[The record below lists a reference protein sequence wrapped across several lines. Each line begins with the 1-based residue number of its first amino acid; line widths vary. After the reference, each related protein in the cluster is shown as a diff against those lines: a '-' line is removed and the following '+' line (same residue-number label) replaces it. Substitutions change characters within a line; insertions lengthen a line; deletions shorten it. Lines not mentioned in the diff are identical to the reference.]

1 MQVVINNQIVN
12 YNISGKGKKILILHG
27 WGDNIKSYDNLI
39 NELSR
44 NYQVAAV
51 DLPGFGGSI
60 IEEDNYDLSKYA
72 VFIKDFTD
80 KIGYKDLDLLI
91 GHSNGGA
98 IAIKAIAEDKIN
110 PKKLVLVASAGIR
123 EPESSR
129 LKTLKLITK
138 SAKLIT
144 SPLPKSTKSKLRSKL
159 YKNIGSDYLV
169 NENLKNTFKNVVS
182 EDIRK
187 YLKDMKQ
194 DTLLIYGDIDE
205 ETPFTFGQEFH
216 ELLKSSTLEILHGDH
231 FLIHSDPK
239 QIADRIKEFDNE
251 KIN

>member
-80 KIGYKDLDLLI
+80 KIGYKDLE
-91 GHSNGGA
+91 
-98 IAIKAIAEDKIN
+98 IALKEANKNNNKI
-110 PKKLVLVASAGIR
+110 
-123 EPESSR
+123 
-129 LKTLKLITK
+129 
-138 SAKLIT
+138 
-144 SPLPKSTKSKLRSKL
+144 
-159 YKNIGSDYLV
+159 
-169 NENLKNTFKNVVS
+169 
-182 EDIRK
+182 
-187 YLKDMKQ
+187 
-194 DTLLIYGDIDE
+194 
-205 ETPFTFGQEFH
+205 
-216 ELLKSSTLEILHGDH
+216 
-231 FLIHSDPK
+231 
-239 QIADRIKEFDNE
+239 
-251 KIN
+251 